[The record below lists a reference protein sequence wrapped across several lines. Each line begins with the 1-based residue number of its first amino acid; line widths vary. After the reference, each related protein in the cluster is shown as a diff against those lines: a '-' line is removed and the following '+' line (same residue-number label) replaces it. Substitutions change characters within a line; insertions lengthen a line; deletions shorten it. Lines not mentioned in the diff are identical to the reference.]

1 MSSNKKPFSHKKIN
15 QPNNLKQLNQS
26 RFKLLITY
34 QGYQYQGW
42 QKQKHTSSTIQE
54 IIETSLNNIFQKKI
68 RIYGASRTDAGT
80 HARGQVAHLNLSK
93 SVPVNFP
100 LQRALNALLPSNI
113 VIQQVTKVSN
123 DFHALHSAQRKH
135 YSYLI
140 LNNPLP
146 CVFRKELTYWY
157 PYKVDFG
164 KLSDMAKVIEGSQDF
179 KSFQTSGTLVKSTIR
194 QVYSAQWEKQKSS
207 ILAFHI
213 QGDSFLKQMIR
224 NLVGTQ
230 LALLKH
236 KEPVQRLKH
245 IFTAQDRRQALDTA
259 PAYGLYLCKIQYS
272 KQFEQNQRN

>member
-1 MSSNKKPFSHKKIN
+1 MSPNKNPLPPKKIS
-15 QPNNLKQLNQS
+15 QPNKLEQPDQN

-34 QGYQYQGW
+34 KGYQYQGW
-42 QKQKHTSSTIQE
+42 QKQKQTSLTVQE
-54 IIETSLNNIFQKKI
+54 IIETTLHNIFQKKI
-68 RIYGASRTDAGT
+68 QLYGASRTDAGA
-80 HARGQVAHLNLSK
+80 HARGQVAHFDLSK

-100 LQRALNALLPSNI
+100 IQKALNALLPPDI
-113 VIQQVTKVSN
+113 IIRQATKIPD
-123 DFHALHSAQRKH
+123 DFHAIHSAQKKY

-140 LNNPLP
+140 LNHHLP

-157 PYKVDFG
+157 PYKVDFE
-164 KLSDMAKVIEGSQDF
+164 KLNAMAQVIEGCQDF

-194 QVYSAQWEKQKSS
+194 QVYSARWEKQKSS

-213 QGDSFLKQMIR
+213 QGNGFLKQMIR

-236 KEPVQRLKH
+236 KEPVQQFKR
-245 IFTAQDRRQALDTA
+245 IFAAQDRRQALDTA

-272 KQFEQNQRN
+272 KKFEQNQRN